1 MVIIGVMAAIWW
13 SCSPC
18 REGPRWGRPSPRL
31 ARRPCPCRSAGS
43 HPLHPAKVIVDT
55 SSVRMTTTYL
65 PDCVSYTIPGVW
77 SCSSPRL
84 RAHWWQR
91 KESKSSGRTNT
102 SVRALA
108 PISDLKRNTIL
119 FPLGIAIN
127 QFVLQPIS
135 NFWHAHWSSCWIMEK
150 RAKALFSSI
159 IFTIHTIKVKTR
171 LPLQYK
177 YQDYQT
183 WVLKKTEFLFHN
195 HFTHP
200 HQKYQTLHGLLESW
214 KRQSSYF
221 YDSFSR
227 THTLVSWNLGCRS
240 LGTVWTCRLCGTI
253 PPRGNP
259 HRGCCS
265 PSTMMMMS
273 RMTRVWGDMITTII
287 W

>member
-31 ARRPCPCRSAGS
+31 ARRPCPCRSAGW
-43 HPLHPAKVIVDT
+43 HPLHPAKVLVDST
-55 SSVRMTTTYL
+55 SVRMPTTYL

-91 KESKSSGRTNT
+91 KESKSSGPTNT
-102 SVRALA
+102 STRALA
-108 PISDLKRNTIL
+108 PILVLKRNTIL
-119 FPLGIAIN
+119 YSLGIIIN
-127 QFVLQPIS
+127 QFVFRPIS

-150 RAKALFSSI
+150 RAKALFSSSI
-159 IFTIHTIKVKTR
+159 IFTIHALKVKTR

-200 HQKYQTLHGLLESW
+200 HQKISNPTWVARVLKKTEFLFLPFPFTHAQISNFKPGLPESW
-214 KRQSSYF
+214 NCVNVSLVWNDPSPWQSSPWLLFTFNHDEYE
-221 YDSFSR
+221 
-227 THTLVSWNLGCRS
+227 
-240 LGTVWTCRLCGTI
+240 
-253 PPRGNP
+253 
-259 HRGCCS
+259 
-265 PSTMMMMS
+265 
-273 RMTRVWGDMITTII
+273 
-287 W
+287 